1 MGRASGTGPARTMAR
16 QPRLFAPGLLY
27 HVIARGNQ
35 KRPTFLDDVDY
46 RAYLRRLTLYRAR
59 HAVTLLAY
67 CLMPNHVHLLVRTG
81 DVPLAKFMQGLQ
93 QSYTQWFN
101 RVHGKVGHVFQGR
114 YRAIVCDSEAYLLT
128 LVRYIHLNPVRA
140 GLVLDPARYPYSGH
154 RTYLAGRGTP
164 LLDPAPLLDLVG
176 GPVAYRR
183 LVFES
188 LAEGHQAHLYQVRA
202 QQVLGDAGFAAS
214 VSGQARLAPPAPP
227 APTLDVVLGWLGGAL
242 GIAVETL
249 RGPDRSHAV
258 SGRRA
263 LVAFVLVRRFGYRLS
278 DVARALRRDPA
289 TVGTALGR
297 LAERL
302 ARDDALVLAVDRL
315 EKCREVKV

>member
-1 MGRASGTGPARTMAR
+1 
-16 QPRLFAPGLLY
+16 
-27 HVIARGNQ
+27 
-35 KRPTFLDDVDY
+35 
-46 RAYLRRLTLYRAR
+46 
-59 HAVTLLAY
+59 
-67 CLMPNHVHLLVRTG
+67 
-81 DVPLAKFMQGLQ
+81 
-93 QSYTQWFN
+93 
-101 RVHGKVGHVFQGR
+101 
-114 YRAIVCDSEAYLLT
+114 
-128 LVRYIHLNPVRA
+128 
-140 GLVLDPARYPYSGH
+140 
-154 RTYLAGRGTP
+154 
-164 LLDPAPLLDLVG
+164 
-176 GPVAYRR
+176 
-183 LVFES
+183 
-188 LAEGHQAHLYQVRA
+188 
-202 QQVLGDAGFAAS
+202 
-214 VSGQARLAPPAPP
+214 
-227 APTLDVVLGWLGGAL
+227 VLGWLGGAL